1 MNKIRKIR
9 YILCC
14 LLAVGIMG
22 CSDDDNNSIV
32 TGYEG
37 ILDNLAASVNATSQE
52 LWSTSPLVLDAKRTE
67 AMEKLQDYADKCKA
81 DYFSVF
87 LSGYDQTSL
96 NMAKSDSILY
106 FYRTAF
112 ERVLDGVKS
121 STVENGTAQIWLLYN
136 MGYIIKTPS
145 GCFGIDISHRWAEEF
160 APYLDFLC
168 VTHKHSDHYSNNLIQ
183 AMYDLDKPVL
193 SNYLQPVA
201 SYPFYSKK
209 SEEYTIGNF
218 KIRTCITNHNEASL
232 KNFVTV
238 FYIDCGDD
246 AGGLTLIHTGDS
258 NFKPVQYADI
268 TDANDVNHHVNV
280 LIPRYA
286 PNALTENDIIGT
298 GTGQVTPDYVLLSH
312 VLELSHADE
321 EDSRWTVQSAWER
334 ASKINCQQTYV
345 PMWGEKL
352 VWKNGKLN

>member
-52 LWSTSPLVLDAKRTE
+52 LWTSPLVLDAKRTD

-96 NMAKSDSILY
+96 NMVKSDSILY

>member
-52 LWSTSPLVLDAKRTE
+52 LWSTSPLVLDAKRTD

-201 SYPFYSKK
+201 SYPFYS
-209 SEEYTIGNF
+209 
-218 KIRTCITNHNEASL
+218 
-232 KNFVTV
+232 
-238 FYIDCGDD
+238 
-246 AGGLTLIHTGDS
+246 TLIPQHYYKI
-258 NFKPVQYADI
+258 FF
-268 TDANDVNHHVNV
+268 
-280 LIPRYA
+280 
-286 PNALTENDIIGT
+286 
-298 GTGQVTPDYVLLSH
+298 LS
-312 VLELSHADE
+312 
-321 EDSRWTVQSAWER
+321 T
-334 ASKINCQQTYV
+334 
-345 PMWGEKL
+345 
-352 VWKNGKLN
+352 

>member
-1 MNKIRKIR
+1 M
-9 YILCC
+9 
-14 LLAVGIMG
+14 
-22 CSDDDNNSIV
+22 
-32 TGYEG
+32 
-37 ILDNLAASVNATSQE
+37 
-52 LWSTSPLVLDAKRTE
+52 
-67 AMEKLQDYADKCKA
+67 
-81 DYFSVF
+81 
-87 LSGYDQTSL
+87 
-96 NMAKSDSILY
+96 
-106 FYRTAF
+106 
-112 ERVLDGVKS
+112 DGVKS

-168 VTHKHSDHYSNNLIQ
+168 VTHKHSDHSSNNLIQ

-352 VWKNGKLN
+352 VWKNGKLNC